1 MKINRFLFNQDK
13 PVNFEE
19 SIDFSNA
26 KLDPLHIRKIDNCLV
41 KVSGHEY
48 DDLLVLELDIKVDVI
63 GVCSYTLEDVP
74 IKLHFKEVLNFTD
87 VEDDEEED
95 IIYEPK
101 PIFDLDPYILGLII
115 SEVPLKI
122 VKPGAKIPSSGE
134 GYRVLSEDDYENE
147 QKNKVDHRW
156 DKLNDIKL

>member
-13 PVNFEE
+13 PVNLEE

-26 KLDPLHIRKIDNCLV
+26 KTDPLHIKKIENCFV
-41 KVSGHEY
+41 KVTGNEY
-48 DDLLVLELDIKVDVI
+48 DELLVLELDIKADVT
-63 GVCSYTLEDVP
+63 GVCSYSLEDVP
-74 IKLHFKEVLNFTD
+74 IKLHFREVLNFTD
-87 VEDDEEED
+87 EEEEAD
-95 IIYEPK
+95 EDVLYESK

-115 SEVPLKI
+115 AEVPLKI

-134 GYRVLSEDDYENE
+134 GYRVLSEDDYEEE

-156 DKLNDIKL
+156 DKLNDIEL